1 MESLE
6 NNVVTIVCGETGSG
20 KSTQI
25 PQFILN
31 THRANPWKFR
41 TSQEGDEPLL
51 IGITQPRRVA
61 AVSLARRVSE
71 EL

>member
-6 NNVVTIVCGETGSG
+6 NNVVTIICGETGSG

-31 THRANPWKFR
+31 SHRANPWKFR
-41 TSQEGDEPLL
+41 IAGAEDSIIGEGLL
-51 IGITQPRRVA
+51 VGIT
-61 AVSLARRVSE
+61 
-71 EL
+71 